1 MDIYDFLYFIN
12 KMEWNNLKFGA
23 YNEDSGG
30 DYQVHNYKELID
42 VFADYINFDKDDFY
56 IKKIERLEKM
66 VLDYNDYLE
75 INDLLIQIE
84 RQVESKEVKEKIEKI
99 GRILEKG
106 IGE

>member
-1 MDIYDFLYFIN
+1 MNIYDFLYFIN
-12 KMEWNNLKFGA
+12 RTEWNNLEFGA

-66 VLDYNDYLE
+66 ILDYNDYLE

-84 RQVESKEVKEKIEKI
+84 KQVESKEVKEKIEEIARLLK
-99 GRILEKG
+99 KG
-106 IGE
+106 VD

>member
-1 MDIYDFLYFIN
+1 MR
-12 KMEWNNLKFGA
+12 
-23 YNEDSGG
+23 
-30 DYQVHNYKELID
+30 NYSHPSQIKE
-42 VFADYINFDKDDFY
+42 
-56 IKKIERLEKM
+56 KIM
-66 VLDYNDYLE
+66 ILDYNDYLE